1 MAKKFGKFLMFSAA
15 VAAAAGAYYY
25 FKKSDEDR
33 FDDDDFDNDFDFDEE
48 EKDLSGGKERS
59 YVPLRFSTVKSE
71 KETAAEEAKE
81 DVPAVEEVKR
91 DIIRN
96 YPYMNLFVTL
106 AFREEKEI
114 LTLIADSMDQ
124 YSTMLSG
131 IYQKADLSCFKT
143 GIDASA
149 VLKMCLFVADGVL
162 NEQFR
167 NDSIDAESYFTE
179 VESYLQLLEENMCW

>member
-71 KETAAEEAKE
+71 EETAAEEAKE
-81 DVPAVEEVKR
+81 DVPAVEEVKGAVS
-91 DIIRN
+91 
-96 YPYMNLFVTL
+96 PAAEGKEETP
-106 AFREEKEI
+106 APEPKEEEKEKSAE
-114 LTLIADSMDQ
+114 TKQADDEPFDEED
-124 YSTMLSG
+124 
-131 IYQKADLSCFKT
+131 KEP
-143 GIDASA
+143 ID
-149 VLKMCLFVADGVL
+149 
-162 NEQFR
+162 N
-167 NDSIDAESYFTE
+167 
-179 VESYLQLLEENMCW
+179 VESSTETIEEFFDEEEDNK

>member
-71 KETAAEEAKE
+71 EETAAEEAKE
-81 DVPAVEEVKR
+81 DVPAEPVRPEEPAVDPVVSGQEEKPAVEEVKEAVS
-91 DIIRN
+91 
-96 YPYMNLFVTL
+96 PAAEGKEET
-106 AFREEKEI
+106 FR
-114 LTLIADSMDQ
+114 
-124 YSTMLSG
+124 
-131 IYQKADLSCFKT
+131 
-143 GIDASA
+143 
-149 VLKMCLFVADGVL
+149 
-162 NEQFR
+162 
-167 NDSIDAESYFTE
+167 
-179 VESYLQLLEENMCW
+179 